1 MKPTSAFL
9 CTRLF
14 LSSGPLLFRAFVAMP
29 AASLFADG
37 PPVDRQTREV
47 SVPHTV
53 VELSAS
59 QIEEYD
65 TLDSVTF
72 PSEQWAALRKNA
84 PSCPKRLSS
93 ADIVPW
99 NYRDCSCA
107 LIGRTYGIAL
117 SRTQLAVVHGD
128 WDVDGLVGRIL
139 AEFWVEFYIDPNGE
153 LHLQGARVPFDLILK
168 AIPKLAAQVEKSPH
182 LRQRMREEGREKPFV
197 AVRTPLD
204 SNRDDPALRERI
216 DAIYRVA
223 EAAGWETMNG
233 IAGVHGRAD

>member
-1 MKPTSAFL
+1 M
-9 CTRLF
+9 
-14 LSSGPLLFRAFVAMP
+14 
-29 AASLFADG
+29 
-37 PPVDRQTREV
+37 
-47 SVPHTV
+47 PHTI

-72 PSEQWAALRKNA
+72 RPEQWAALRKNA
-84 PSCPKRLSS
+84 PSCPKRLNS

-99 NYRDCSCA
+99 DYRDCSCS

-117 SRTQLAVVHGD
+117 SRTRLAVVHGD
-128 WDVDGLVGRIL
+128 WEVEGLVARML
-139 AEFWVEFYIDPNGE
+139 EEFWVEFYIDPNGQ
-153 LHLQGARVPFDLILK
+153 LHLEGARVPFELVLK
-168 AIPKLAAQVEKSPH
+168 AFPKLAERVKNSTH

-204 SNRDDPALRERI
+204 RNRNDPALKERI